1 MCFVFFLLWL
11 NFDDNTRIFGIST
24 YVFYWMVF
32 IKPDATAGFSQN
44 FEIKLNGTAVKE
56 LTVASIGVGIA
67 IVAAYMPY
75 PIYAHTRAMETAK
88 RMLTQVYMT
97 KSDFVTFYC
106 GSKKDAM
113 AIQVLGREMDT
124 LRKQTGIIGSLL
136 DSAWYE
142 CLGQGKWQ
150 TQRVMMAKFSTY
162 VANTVDLLSNVFQ
175 CCKSEGF
182 DGGHVKTMEAISEP
196 LHKVIDCN
204 SEVLKYCLVGLYE
217 GSFNEEVQAL
227 AKKELADAEANL
239 KEMTSKLLASRAE
252 TGYGKVS
259 KETSGEM
266 VTALTFA
273 KFTHLTRGFYESLQ
287 GEQVEDHPATG
298 IMGLFDPDVLFEKDH
313 IMWTVR
319 NSFSIIIAFWV
330 GWHGYGQYIASYNAA
345 IASTVAVL
353 LSKFV
358 GSAMVKNLARLQG
371 VVIGI
376 VLGNLLYAFL
386 AWCYWWGHLL
396 VGIALY
402 LWTLMGLFMYFH
414 STNYATVGLLLA
426 VFGTS
431 ALCKP
436 CANEN
441 TTPAGMSSIVNVT
454 VAICIMTIVDI
465 LLSPARASD
474 IAKANFQTA
483 YKSVLQAIDKLFD
496 ADTPAIEERGGAL
509 VGAIGAA
516 ESLGNEAALEPR
528 YWRHDWPTDKFNKAI
543 SCLKTLRFCLD
554 SIENVMV
561 AEDGKKSAVFMA
573 AIKLP
578 KFSDKETGLKKKL
591 IDHTTKV
598 MEMVVEQ
605 IQDLAGDDVFL
616 HRLIGIQPD
625 KLPARDAFDEIWR
638 KALIGDE
645 KESGGYYT
653 ALNASLSAKKTS
665 AAVED
670 VIQDPLAE
678 CSFFVESL
686 EAMFMA
692 LDETLEKAVS

>member
-1 MCFVFFLLWL
+1 
-11 NFDDNTRIFGIST
+11 
-24 YVFYWMVF
+24 
-32 IKPDATAGFSQN
+32 
-44 FEIKLNGTAVKE
+44 
-56 LTVASIGVGIA
+56 
-67 IVAAYMPY
+67 
-75 PIYAHTRAMETAK
+75 
-88 RMLTQVYMT
+88 
-97 KSDFVTFYC
+97 
-106 GSKKDAM
+106 
-113 AIQVLGREMDT
+113 
-124 LRKQTGIIGSLL
+124 
-136 DSAWYE
+136 
-142 CLGQGKWQ
+142 
-150 TQRVMMAKFSTY
+150 
-162 VANTVDLLSNVFQ
+162 
-175 CCKSEGF
+175 
-182 DGGHVKTMEAISEP
+182 
-196 LHKVIDCN
+196 
-204 SEVLKYCLVGLYE
+204 
-217 GSFNEEVQAL
+217 
-227 AKKELADAEANL
+227 
-239 KEMTSKLLASRAE
+239 
-252 TGYGKVS
+252 
-259 KETSGEM
+259 
-266 VTALTFA
+266 
-273 KFTHLTRGFYESLQ
+273 
-287 GEQVEDHPATG
+287 
-298 IMGLFDPDVLFEKDH
+298 
-313 IMWTVR
+313 MWTVR